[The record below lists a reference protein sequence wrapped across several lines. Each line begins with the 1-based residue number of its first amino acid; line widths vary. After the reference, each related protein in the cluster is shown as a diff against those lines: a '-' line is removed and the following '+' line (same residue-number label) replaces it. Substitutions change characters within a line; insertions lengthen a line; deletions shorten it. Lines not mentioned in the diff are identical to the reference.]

1 MTFRD
6 ASDRE
11 ITYLRI
17 SLTDRCNFRCVYC
30 MPDENM
36 EWIPRDEILTFE
48 ELELIVSV
56 FAKHNLKRIRLTGG
70 EPLLRKGICD
80 LIRRFRNL
88 GIDEIALTTNAF
100 LLPKFADALKKAG
113 LTHINV
119 SFDSLEPDTFKKISR
134 NQKLDRVLDGLQS
147 AQDAG
152 FENIKLNSVI
162 IRGINDHEILNLVTF
177 AAERKHILRF
187 IEFMPIGL
195 GTVWGDTSVPLGEI
209 RQKLSEQGNLVPEKK
224 KMGMGPARYW
234 TFSSNSISP
243 TPIGFI
249 SALSSC
255 FCDDCNRIRITPTGG
270 LRACLADDREED
282 LATLIRAEKTD
293 ADKKRVVEETVHR
306 ALAAKKPSHDFT
318 FDEEV
323 NTLKRM
329 HAIGG

>member
-1 MTFRD
+1 MAFRD
-6 ASDRE
+6 ASGRE

-36 EWIPRDEILTFE
+36 EWIPRDEILSFE

-56 FAKHNLKRIRLTGG
+56 FAQHNLKRIRLTGG

-88 GIDEIALTTNAF
+88 GVDEIALTTNAF
-100 LLPKFADALKKAG
+100 LLPKFASELKAAG
-113 LTHINV
+113 LTHLNV
-119 SFDSLEPDTFKKISR
+119 SFDSLEPETFKKISR
-134 NQKLDRVLDGLQS
+134 NEKLERVLDGLQA

-152 FENIKLNSVI
+152 FENIKLNAVI
-162 IRGINDHEILNLVTF
+162 IRGTNDHEILNLVTF
-177 AAERKHILRF
+177 AAERNHILRF

-209 RQKLSEQGNLVPEKK
+209 RQQLSELGSLFPEKK
-224 KMGMGPARYW
+224 KMGMGPAKYW
-234 TFSSNSISP
+234 TFSSPSIPS

-293 ADKKRVVEETVHR
+293 DDKKRVVEETVRR
-306 ALAAKKPSHDFT
+306 ALGAKKESHHFT
-318 FDEEV
+318 FDKEV
-323 NTLKRM
+323 STLKRM